1 MKKIKIIFA
10 TSSLRGVSCIKY
22 LKDTYEIMAIITNK
36 TFYKKNFTNLDKR
49 LFLIGSINNK
59 KIIEKINIL
68 KPDFL
73 ILGGYNEILKEVFF
87 KIKNIVILNLHA
99 GDINKYRGSSPLN
112 WALMNNEQKI
122 ILNVLKLDKKIDNGP
137 IIANKTIKIKNNFNI
152 QDLHKIADKEFPLLL
167 NKAIRNYHK
176 LKNKKNNKSNTKFLY
191 YPLRDSN
198 DSYIFLDRLNA
209 LEVHNK
215 IRALAIMYGGG
226 IMFYENYKISI
237 NKSRMTTYNYYGTP
251 GKIYQIKNNELLVC
265 AKDKCLWISDFVI
278 INKRNKKKIHFKRYT
293 SFHTIENIIIAG
305 LLKNKNQ

>member
-1 MKKIKIIFA
+1 MKKIKIIIA
-10 TSSLRGVSCIKY
+10 TSSLRGISCIEY
-22 LKDTYEIMAIITNK
+22 LKDKYEIMAIITNK
-36 TFYKKNFTNLDKR
+36 TFFKKNFTNLDKR

-137 IIANKTIKIKNNFNI
+137 IITNKTIKIKTNFNI

-176 LKNKKNNKSNTKFLY
+176 LKNKKNNKSNTKLLY

-198 DSYIFLDRLNA
+198 DSYIFLDKLNA

-215 IRALAIMYGGG
+215 IRALAIIYGGG
-226 IMFYENYKISI
+226 IMFYENYIISI

-265 AKDKCLWISDFVI
+265 AKDKCLWISDFKI
-278 INKRNKKKIHFKRYT
+278 INKRSQKKIHFKRYS
-293 SFHTIENIIIAG
+293 SFHTIENIIIAE